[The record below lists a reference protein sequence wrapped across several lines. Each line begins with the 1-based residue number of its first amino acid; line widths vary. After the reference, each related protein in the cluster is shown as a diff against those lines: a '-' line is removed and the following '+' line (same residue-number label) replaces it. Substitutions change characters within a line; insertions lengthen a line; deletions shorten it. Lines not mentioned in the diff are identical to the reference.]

1 MTQACFRFHGALER
15 FLAPA
20 HRGRAV
26 WVECA
31 SVASAKHQIEALGIP
46 HTEVGLLLING
57 QAGSLKQR
65 LREGDQVVVHPA
77 MAIARDE
84 KRPGDLPIA
93 PPRFVA
99 DAHLG
104 ALARRLRMAG
114 FDTLYDNA
122 YADPALAELANR
134 EARFLLTRDR
144 ELLKRRQVV
153 QGCYIHALRP
163 EAQLGEL
170 FERLAL
176 RHWAA
181 PFTRCLTCN
190 AELQPVALEQ
200 VSERIPIRVRDRH
213 QAFLHCPACD
223 KLFWE
228 GSHWRAMRERLALLG
243 A

>member
-1 MTQACFRFHGALER
+1 M
-15 FLAPA
+15 
-20 HRGRAV
+20 
-26 WVECA
+26 
-31 SVASAKHQIEALGIP
+31 
-46 HTEVGLLLING
+46 
-57 QAGSLKQR
+57 
-65 LREGDQVVVHPA
+65 
-77 MAIARDE
+77 
-84 KRPGDLPIA
+84 
-93 PPRFVA
+93 
-99 DAHLG
+99 
-104 ALARRLRMAG
+104 
-114 FDTLYDNA
+114 
-122 YADPALAELANR
+122 
-134 EARFLLTRDR
+134 
-144 ELLKRRQVV
+144 LKRRQVV

-200 VSERIPIRVRDRH
+200 VNERIPVRVRARH